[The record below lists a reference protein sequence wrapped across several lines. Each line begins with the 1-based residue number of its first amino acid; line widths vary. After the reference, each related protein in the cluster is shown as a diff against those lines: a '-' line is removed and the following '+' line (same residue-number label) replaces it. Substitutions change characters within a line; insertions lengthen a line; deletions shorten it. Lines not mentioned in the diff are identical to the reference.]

1 MNLAGIAQALVIVGA
16 ANTAP
21 LIGKRLFGAVAAWPI
36 DAGLAMPDGR
46 PLLGRSK
53 TWRGIALALLAAAGA
68 ALALGVPVGLGVLAG
83 AAAMAGDL
91 LSSFAKRRL
100 GRPPSSQALG
110 LDQVPEALL
119 GLLVLAAPLGLG
131 AAEVAAAVA
140 AFFAIELA
148 MSRLLY
154 AVGLRDEP
162 Y

>member
-1 MNLAGIAQALVIVGA
+1 MNLAGMAQALVIIGA

-21 LIGKRLFGAVAAWPI
+21 LIGKRLFGKVAAWPI
-36 DAGLAMPDGR
+36 DADLVMPDGR

-53 TWRGIALALLAAAGA
+53 TWRGIALALLAATA
-68 ALALGVPVGLGVLAG
+68 AAFALGLPPGLGALAG
-83 AAAMAGDL
+83 ASAMAGDL
-91 LSSFAKRRL
+91 LSSFAKRRI
-100 GRPPSSQALG
+100 GQPPSSQALG

-131 AAEVAAAVA
+131 AAEVVAAVVG
-140 AFFAIELA
+140 FFVIELV

>member
-1 MNLAGIAQALVIVGA
+1 MNFAGIVQALIIVGA

-21 LIGKRLFGAVAAWPI
+21 LIGKRLFGTVAAWPI
-36 DAGLAMPDGR
+36 DGGLTAPDGR

-53 TWRGIALALLAAAGA
+53 TWRGIALALLATAAA

-91 LSSFAKRRL
+91 ISSFAKRRL

-110 LDQVPEALL
+110 IDQVPEALL